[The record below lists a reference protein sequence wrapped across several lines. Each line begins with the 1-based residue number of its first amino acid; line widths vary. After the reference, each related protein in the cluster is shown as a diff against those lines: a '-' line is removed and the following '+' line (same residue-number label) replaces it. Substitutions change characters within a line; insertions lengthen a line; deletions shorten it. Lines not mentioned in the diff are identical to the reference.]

1 MTIYILFKKK
11 KKTDKFTYQD
21 TSLACKEQIEVE
33 SKEVAM
39 KKLSGKNKIR
49 YLRDKNK

>member
-1 MTIYILFKKK
+1 MTIYILFKK

-21 TSLACKEQIEVE
+21 TSLVCKEQIEVE